1 MWLQQSGQGGE
12 REEWRA
18 GKGWGQVVQ
27 GLGDIGED
35 MGFTPR
41 EVGAP
46 EGCKRRRVPSPPLK
60 MPQGPDSGAH
70 RRPLVATEGRT
81 DCGVT
86 VGVRDRR
93 DQSGGDWPRPGAR

>member
-1 MWLQQSGQGGE
+1 M
-12 REEWRA
+12 
-18 GKGWGQVVQ
+18 Q

-35 MGFTPR
+35 VGFTPR

-46 EGCKRRRVPSPPLK
+46 EGCKRKRA
-60 MPQGPDSGAH
+60 GPDSGAH

-81 DCGVT
+81 DRGVT

-93 DQSGGDWPRPGAR
+93 DQSGGDWPGPGGR